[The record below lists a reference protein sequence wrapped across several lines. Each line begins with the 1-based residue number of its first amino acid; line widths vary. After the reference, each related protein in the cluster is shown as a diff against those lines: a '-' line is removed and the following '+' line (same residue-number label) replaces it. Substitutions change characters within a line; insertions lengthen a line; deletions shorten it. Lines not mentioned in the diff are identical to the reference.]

1 MDRALELALAADEG
15 IELALLR
22 ALGEVRGEGLEG
34 ILGEILAVGLPVALA
49 RRQRPLFARRR
60 ELRDAVGEELQHV
73 EARDAVGA
81 QQSHRVGV
89 GLLEERCDQVAGFDL
104 VLLGARGVLERVLDH
119 PVEGQGLLELAAA
132 ALGELLDLVLE
143 ELLEL
148 ALQPAHPG
156 ADVLQHL
163 FAALVVEQRV
173 EQVLDGQVGVMA
185 LHGLARGRLEREL
198 QLPVDLAHSSS
209 TPARS
214 G

>member
-1 MDRALELALAADEG
+1 M
-15 IELALLR
+15 
-22 ALGEVRGEGLEG
+22 
-34 ILGEILAVGLPVALA
+34 
-49 RRQRPLFARRR
+49 
-60 ELRDAVGEELQHV
+60 GEELQHV
-73 EARDAVGA
+73 EARDVVGA

-89 GLLEERCDQVAGFDL
+89 GLLEERGDQVAGFDL

-119 PVEGQGLLELAAA
+119 PVEGQRLLELAAA

-148 ALQPAHPG
+148 ALQPAHAG

-163 FAALVVEQRV
+163 FAALVVEQGV

-185 LHGLARGRLEREL
+185 LHGLARGRLDRQL
-198 QLPVDLAHSSS
+198 QLPVHLAHSSS